1 MQAPELYHE
10 VGFKFLEQARV
21 ELAAGELPEAS
32 EAGWAAAVQM
42 VKAIA
47 AQRGWPCSTRGHWF
61 SVIDNLVR
69 ETGDRDIRVGFS
81 VASTLHLNYFEN
93 IRSAQSVTSGLGSV
107 EKLLDKL
114 RPILERGGE
123 A

>member
-1 MQAPELYHE
+1 MQAPETYRE
-10 VGFKFLEQARV
+10 VGTKFLEQARV
-21 ELAAGELPEAS
+21 ELAAGELAEAS

-47 AQRGWPCSTRGHWF
+47 AQRGWPYDTNAHWF

-69 ETGDRDIRVGFS
+69 ETGDRDISIGFS

-93 IRSAQSVTSGLGSV
+93 IRSAQSVTSGLVSV

>member
-1 MQAPELYHE
+1 MQDPEIHSE
-10 VGFKFLEQARV
+10 VGTKFLEQARI
-21 ELAAGELPEAS
+21 ELAAGELAEAS

-47 AQRGWPCSTRGHWF
+47 AKRGWPCSTRGHWF

-69 ETGDRDIRVGFS
+69 ETGDRDISIGFS

-114 RPILERGGE
+114 RPILEAGE
-123 A
+123 AP